1 MATQYTT
8 HEQPLAPVS
17 NGYPV
22 AAADNS
28 AHVSQG
34 LGLKEAKK
42 MHKVLEGEGK
52 HEDSTIAKQ
61 VKEISS
67 VSGLTYEWRV
77 SPRGLSS

>member
-1 MATQYTT
+1 
-8 HEQPLAPVS
+8 
-17 NGYPV
+17 
-22 AAADNS
+22 
-28 AHVSQG
+28 
-34 LGLKEAKK
+34 

-77 SPRGLSS
+77 SSRGLSS